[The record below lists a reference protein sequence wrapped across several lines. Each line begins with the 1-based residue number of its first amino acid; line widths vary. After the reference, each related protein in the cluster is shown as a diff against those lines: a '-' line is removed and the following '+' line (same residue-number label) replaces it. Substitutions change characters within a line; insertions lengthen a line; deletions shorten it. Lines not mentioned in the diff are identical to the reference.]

1 MKRFFF
7 KFAVLE
13 HIYTLSIS
21 LVIFVLT
28 LIFTPSVLL
37 QFIRILSFIKLS
49 AEILHLTMK
58 HFKISRFLNAHPVTG
73 NIIRTIENAVFM
85 EDGVMAYIVGR
96 YGTLY
101 YFTYDSITL
110 ARHNYNV
117 YEQVR
122 PGYRGHH
129 KVVLQSGDA
138 QILISVE
145 NAEIAETI
153 LNFIQT
159 KNPKV
164 TFHHKSSQFHPVK
177 LEELENWE
185 VKGRF

>member
-13 HIYTLSIS
+13 HIYTIS
-21 LVIFVLT
+21 LSFVLII
-28 LIFTPSVLL
+28 LSLFLAQSPLM
-37 QFIRILSFIKLS
+37 QFIRILAFIGLV
-49 AEILHLTMK
+49 AEITILSTK
-58 HFKISRFLNAHPVTG
+58 YYGITRFVKDHPVTG
-73 NIIRTIENAVFM
+73 KVIRTIENAVFT
-85 EDGVMAYIVGR
+85 ENEVMAYIVGR
-96 YGTLY
+96 YGRLY
-101 YFTYDSITL
+101 SFPYESIDL

-129 KVVLQSGDA
+129 KVVLQAGEA
-138 QILISVE
+138 QIPISVE

-159 KNPKV
+159 KNPTV
-164 TFHHKSSQFHPVK
+164 TFYHKTSQFHPVQ
-177 LEELENWE
+177 LEELDNWE

>member
-1 MKRFFF
+1 MRYFFL

-13 HIYTLSIS
+13 HIYSLSIS
-21 LVIFVLT
+21 CI
-28 LIFTPSVLL
+28 LL
-37 QFIRILSFIKLS
+37 ILSFIFPHTP
-49 AEILHLTMK
+49 ILQLI
-58 HFKISRFLNAHPVTG
+58 KIFASIAFVFEALNLIIKYHRIVRFLKTHPVSET
-73 NIIRTIENAVFM
+73 IRTIENAVFM
-85 EDGVMAYIVGR
+85 EDGVMAYNIGR
-96 YGTLY
+96 YGAMY
-101 YFTYDSITL
+101 YLTYDSIEL

-129 KVVLQSGDA
+129 KVVLQSGDT

-145 NAEIAETI
+145 NAEIAEKI

-159 KNPKV
+159 KNPAT
-164 TFHHKSSQFHPVK
+164 TFYHKTSTFTPVK
-177 LEELENWE
+177 LEELENWK